1 MENAKNYTYE
11 HQVQITSSTYLID
24 RDLIAFTDLNKKFYL
39 IDRKTKNVLATK
51 YEEKH
56 LI

>member
-11 HQVQITSSTYLID
+11 HQVQITSSTYLIN

-51 YEEKH
+51 YND
-56 LI
+56 I